1 MEVHL
6 PVKSTLKLT
15 AVPMLN
21 HNFILSQSGDVK
33 LRRNVK
39 ESTPENYKWKKTLMY
54 FFFFFNFLY
63 IF

>member
-21 HNFILSQSGDVK
+21 RNFILSQSGDVK

-39 ESTPENYKWKKTLMY
+39 ESTPENYKWKMTLMY
-54 FFFFFNFLY
+54 FFF
-63 IF
+63 